1 MKKILALVLA
11 SVIMVSTSISAY
23 AAEQELEGSRS
34 VTAEDI
40 EKLQNEIDQLTGE
53 IKNLTKA
60 VQAAMNKGG
69 GGGGRGTGTPSPSE
83 PRSAILKRNNAVA
96 YYGNT
101 VAQGGHVEIN
111 GNKSNVTFVLT
122 VPNSGIIS
130 SANQLAGSLGGVLI
144 NCVQTSSPG
153 VAFTSAKCNFYCS
166 GVVAGDNIAVYQ
178 QQKKGWVQ
186 LPVAEIRKDHVVVN
200 MTGHGPVAF
209 IRVPALATVT
219 N

>member
-11 SVIMVSTSISAY
+11 SVIMVSTSFSAL
-23 AAEQELEGSRS
+23 AAENVTEGSRS

-40 EKLQNEIDQLTGE
+40 EKLQGEIDQLTGQ
-53 IKNLTKA
+53 IKKLTKA
-60 VQAAMNKGG
+60 VQAMNKGG
-69 GGGGRGTGTPSPSE
+69 GGGGTPSPAE

-111 GNKSNVTFVLT
+111 GNKSNVTFVLN

-153 VAFTSAKCNFYCS
+153 VAFSSAKCNFYCS
-166 GVVAGDNIAVYQ
+166 GVNVGDNIAVYQ

-186 LPVAEIRKDHVVVN
+186 LSVAEIRKDHVVVN
-200 MTGHGPVAF
+200 MSGHGPIAF

-219 N
+219 Y

>member
-69 GGGGRGTGTPSPSE
+69 GGGGRGTGTPSPS
-83 PRSAILKRNNAVA
+83 
-96 YYGNT
+96 
-101 VAQGGHVEIN
+101 
-111 GNKSNVTFVLT
+111 
-122 VPNSGIIS
+122 
-130 SANQLAGSLGGVLI
+130 
-144 NCVQTSSPG
+144 
-153 VAFTSAKCNFYCS
+153 
-166 GVVAGDNIAVYQ
+166 
-178 QQKKGWVQ
+178 
-186 LPVAEIRKDHVVVN
+186 
-200 MTGHGPVAF
+200 
-209 IRVPALATVT
+209 
-219 N
+219 

>member
-11 SVIMVSTSISAY
+11 SVIMVSTSFSAL
-23 AAEQELEGSRS
+23 AAEQALEGDGSRS

-40 EKLQNEIDQLTGE
+40 EKLQGEIDDLTGQ
-53 IKNLTKA
+53 IKKLTKA
-60 VQAAMNKGG
+60 IQAMNKGG
-69 GGGGRGTGTPSPSE
+69 GGGGTPSPAE

-122 VPNSGIIS
+122 VPNGGVIS
-130 SANQLAGSLGGVLI
+130 SANGLAQGLGGTLL

-153 VAFTSAKCNFYCS
+153 VAFSTAKCNFYVS
-166 GVVAGDNIAVYQ
+166 GVNAGDNIAVYQ

-186 LPVAEIRKDHVVVN
+186 LTVAEIRKDHVVVY
-200 MTGHGPVAF
+200 MSGHGPMAF
-209 IRVPALATVT
+209 IRVPALATIT

>member
-11 SVIMVSTSISAY
+11 SVIMVSTSLSAF
-23 AAEQELEGSRS
+23 AADETTGGSRS

-40 EKLQNEIDQLTGE
+40 EKLQGEIDQLTGQ
-53 IKNLTKA
+53 IKKLTKA
-60 VQAAMNKGG
+60 VQAMNKGG
-69 GGGGRGTGTPSPSE
+69 GGGGGTPSPSE
-83 PRSAILKRNNAVA
+83 PRSAILRRNNAVA

-153 VAFTSAKCNFYCS
+153 VAFSSAKCNFYCS
-166 GVVAGDNIAVYQ
+166 GVNVGDNIAVYQ

-186 LPVAEIRKDHVVVN
+186 LSVAEIRKDHVVVN
-200 MTGHGPVAF
+200 MSGHGPVAF

-219 N
+219 Y

>member
-11 SVIMVSTSISAY
+11 SVIMVSTSFSAL
-23 AAEQELEGSRS
+23 AAENVTEGSRS

-40 EKLQNEIDQLTGE
+40 EKLQGEIDQLTGQ
-53 IKNLTKA
+53 IKKLTKA
-60 VQAAMNKGG
+60 VQAMNKGG
-69 GGGGRGTGTPSPSE
+69 GGGGTPSPAE

-111 GNKSNVTFVLT
+111 GNKSNVTFVLN

-153 VAFTSAKCNFYCS
+153 VAFSSAKCNFYCS
-166 GVVAGDNIAVYQ
+166 GVNVGDNIAVYQ
-178 QQKKGWVQ
+178 QQNKGWVQ
-186 LPVAEIRKDHVVVN
+186 LSVAEIRKDHVVVN
-200 MTGHGPVAF
+200 MSGHGPLAF

-219 N
+219 Y

>member
-11 SVIMVSTSISAY
+11 SVIMVSTSLSAF
-23 AAEQELEGSRS
+23 AADETTGGSRS

-40 EKLQNEIDQLTGE
+40 EKLQGEIDQLTGQ
-53 IKNLTKA
+53 IKKLTKA
-60 VQAAMNKGG
+60 VQAANKGG
-69 GGGGRGTGTPSPSE
+69 GGGGGTPSPSE
-83 PRSAILKRNNAVA
+83 PRSAILRRNNAVA

-153 VAFTSAKCNFYCS
+153 VAFSSAKCNFYCS
-166 GVVAGDNIAVYQ
+166 GVNAGDNIAVYQ

-186 LPVAEIRKDHVVVN
+186 LSVAEIRKDHVVVN
-200 MTGHGPVAF
+200 MSGHGPVAF
-209 IRVPALATVT
+209 IRVPALAAVT
-219 N
+219 Y